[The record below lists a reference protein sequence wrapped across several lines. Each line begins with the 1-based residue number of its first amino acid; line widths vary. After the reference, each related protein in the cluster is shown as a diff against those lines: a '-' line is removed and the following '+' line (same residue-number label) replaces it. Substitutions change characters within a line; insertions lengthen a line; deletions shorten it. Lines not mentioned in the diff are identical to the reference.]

1 MMRLLVSAS
10 LGHEALNRVS
20 TDFAWPEEECHS
32 RAAWGAMV
40 RVTPDVDMSVGSF
53 GLALVEEAGA
63 AMQQSSND
71 FKLVHFMF
79 DGNVNLSLQQT

>member
-1 MMRLLVSAS
+1 
-10 LGHEALNRVS
+10 
-20 TDFAWPEEECHS
+20 
-32 RAAWGAMV
+32 MV